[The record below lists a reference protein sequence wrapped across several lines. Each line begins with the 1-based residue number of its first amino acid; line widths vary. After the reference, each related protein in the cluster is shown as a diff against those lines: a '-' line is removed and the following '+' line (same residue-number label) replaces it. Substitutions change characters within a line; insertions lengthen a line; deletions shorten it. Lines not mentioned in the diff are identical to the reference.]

1 MSLTLKYFLLFVLS
15 VLSFSYKIPAQ
26 ENISAEL
33 RFINHMLS
41 RQNYNEAL
49 FLLENLQTETNDQ
62 KDTVNYLIGWTLY
75 GRKELKPSAHFLSL
89 VSENS
94 PWFEKS
100 RFFAAYNHAYLRE
113 TNKSQELLGLF
124 NDDFSEQI
132 VSMKNF
138 QLAGITLLERKL
150 DEFENLA
157 ENFTQNFS
165 ITASEERR
173 LNEYYNRISEQPSRS
188 PFVAGVMSAAV
199 PGLGRIYAGK
209 TAEGISSFLYVG
221 ALLATSWDLYNRLG
235 GNNPFFIISASL
247 SGVFYIG
254 NIWGSAVA
262 VNRVQRE
269 FNYEMDQRILLDMH
283 IPLRKLFP

>member
-113 TNKSQELLGLF
+113 TKKSQELLGLF

>member
-1 MSLTLKYFLLFVLS
+1 MSLPRKYIFLFILS
-15 VLSFSYKIPAQ
+15 ILSFSGKIIGQ
-26 ENISAEL
+26 ENVSSEL
-33 RFINHMLS
+33 RFINHMLG
-41 RQNYNEAL
+41 RQNYSEAL
-49 FLLENLQTETNDQ
+49 FLLENLQTETTGQ

-75 GRKELKPSAHFLSL
+75 GRKELKPSAYYLSL

-100 RFFAAYNHAYLRE
+100 RFFAAYNHAYLGETKKSRE
-113 TNKSQELLGLF
+113 FLGF
-124 NDDFSEQI
+124 FSEDSSDQ
-132 VSMKNF
+132 VGLMKNF
-138 QLAGITLLERKL
+138 QLAGMALLEREL
-150 DEFENLA
+150 DEFEYHA
-157 ENFTQNFS
+157 ENFTGNFS
-165 ITASEERR
+165 ITASEERK
-173 LNEYYNRISEQPSRS
+173 LNEYYHRISEMPTRS
-188 PFVAGVMSAAV
+188 PFVAGIMSAAV

-221 ALLATSWDLYNRLG
+221 ALFATSWDLYNRLG
-235 GNNPFFIISASL
+235 GNNPFFIISATI
-247 SGVFYIG
+247 SGIFYVG

>member
-1 MSLTLKYFLLFVLS
+1 MSLNWKYIVLFILA
-15 VLSFSYKIPAQ
+15 VLSFSFDIPAQ
-26 ENISAEL
+26 ENVSSEL
-33 RFINHMLS
+33 RFINHMLG
-41 RQNYNEAL
+41 RQNYSEAL
-49 FLLENLQTETNDQ
+49 FLLENLQTETTGQ

-75 GRKELKPSAHFLSL
+75 GRKELKPSAYYLSL

-100 RFFAAYNHAYLRE
+100 RFFAAYNHAYLGETKKSRE
-113 TNKSQELLGLF
+113 FLEFFNEDSSDQVGL
-124 NDDFSEQI
+124 
-132 VSMKNF
+132 MKNF
-138 QLAGITLLERKL
+138 QLAGMALLEREL
-150 DEFENLA
+150 DEFEYHA
-157 ENFTQNFS
+157 ENFTGDFN
-165 ITASEERR
+165 ITASEERK
-173 LNEYYNRISEQPSRS
+173 LNDYYHRISEMPSRS
-188 PFVAGVMSAAV
+188 PFVAGIMSAAV

-235 GNNPFFIISASL
+235 RSNPFFIISASI
-247 SGVFYIG
+247 SGIFYVG

>member
-1 MSLTLKYFLLFVLS
+1 MSLNWKYIVLFILA
-15 VLSFSYKIPAQ
+15 VLSFSFDIPAQ
-26 ENISAEL
+26 ENVSSEL
-33 RFINHMLS
+33 RFINHMLG
-41 RQNYNEAL
+41 RQNYSEAL
-49 FLLENLQTETNDQ
+49 FLLENLQTETTGQ

-75 GRKELKPSAHFLSL
+75 GRKELKPSAYYLSL

-100 RFFAAYNHAYLRE
+100 RFFAAYNHAYLGETKKSRE
-113 TNKSQELLGLF
+113 FLEFFNEDSSDQVGL
-124 NDDFSEQI
+124 
-132 VSMKNF
+132 MKNF
-138 QLAGITLLERKL
+138 QLAGMALLEREL
-150 DEFENLA
+150 DEFEYHA
-157 ENFTQNFS
+157 ENFTGDFN
-165 ITASEERR
+165 ITASEERK
-173 LNEYYNRISEQPSRS
+173 LNDYYHRISEMPSRS
-188 PFVAGVMSAAV
+188 PFVAGIMSAAV

-235 GNNPFFIISASL
+235 GSNPFFIISASI
-247 SGVFYIG
+247 SGIFYVG

>member
-1 MSLTLKYFLLFVLS
+1 MSFIRKCLLVFILTVLI
-15 VLSFSYKIPAQ
+15 FSYKIVAQ
-26 ENISAEL
+26 ENVSSEL
-33 RFINHMLS
+33 RFINHMLG
-41 RQNYNEAL
+41 RQNYSEAL
-49 FLLENLQTETNDQ
+49 FLLENLQTETLGQ

-75 GRKELKPSAHFLSL
+75 GRKELNASAYYLSL
-89 VSENS
+89 VGEDS

-100 RFFAAYNHAYLRE
+100 RFFASYNHAYLRE
-113 TNKSQELLGLF
+113 TNKSRELLGIF
-124 NDDFSEQI
+124 NKNSSDQ
-132 VSMKNF
+132 VGLMKNF
-138 QLAGITLLERKL
+138 QLAGMALLERKL
-150 DEFENLA
+150 DEFEHHA
-157 ENFTQNFS
+157 ENFTGNFS
-165 ITASEERR
+165 ITASEEIK
-173 LNEYYNRISEQPSRS
+173 LNEYYNRISEMPSKS
-188 PFVAGVMSAAV
+188 PFVAGIMSAAV

-235 GNNPFFIISASL
+235 GNNPFFIISASI
-247 SGVFYIG
+247 SGIFYVG

>member
-1 MSLTLKYFLLFVLS
+1 MNLSHKCLILFAIIMLN
-15 VLSFSYKIPAQ
+15 FTFKIAGQ
-26 ENISAEL
+26 ENISSEL
-33 RFINHMLS
+33 RFINHMLG

-49 FLLENLQTETNDQ
+49 FLLENLQAETTGK

-75 GRKELKPSAHFLSL
+75 GQKELKTSAYYLSL

-100 RFFAAYNHAYLRE
+100 RFFAAYNHAYLQE
-113 TNKSQELLGLF
+113 TKKSRELLGFF
-124 NDDFSEQI
+124 NEDFSEQVAI
-132 VSMKNF
+132 MKNF

-150 DEFENLA
+150 DEFEYRA
-157 ENFTQNFS
+157 ENFKGNFS
-165 ITASEERR
+165 ITASEERK
-173 LNEYYNRISEQPSRS
+173 LNEYYERISQQPSRS
-188 PFVAGVMSAAV
+188 PFVAGIMSAAV

-235 GNNPFFIISASL
+235 RNSPFFMISASL
-247 SGVFYIG
+247 SGIFYVG

>member
-1 MSLTLKYFLLFVLS
+1 MNLS
-15 VLSFSYKIPAQ
+15 HKCLIPFAVIMLNFTFKIAGQ
-26 ENISAEL
+26 ENISSEL

-41 RQNYNEAL
+41 RQNYSEAL
-49 FLLENLQTETNDQ
+49 FLLENLQAETTGQ
-62 KDTVNYLIGWTLY
+62 KDNVNYLIGWTLY
-75 GRKELKPSAHFLSL
+75 GRKELKPSAYYLSL

-94 PWFEKS
+94 SFFEKS
-100 RFFAAYNHAYLRE
+100 TFFAAYNHAYLRE
-113 TNKSQELLGLF
+113 TKKSRELLGLF
-124 NDDFSEQI
+124 NEDISEQVAI
-132 VSMKNF
+132 MKNF

-150 DEFENLA
+150 DEFEYRA
-157 ENFTQNFS
+157 ENFKGNFS
-165 ITASEERR
+165 ITASEERKM
-173 LNEYYNRISEQPSRS
+173 NEYYEMISQQPSRS
-188 PFVAGVMSAAV
+188 PFVAGIMSAAV

-235 GNNPFFIISASL
+235 RNSPFFMISASL
-247 SGVFYIG
+247 SGIFYVG

>member
-1 MSLTLKYFLLFVLS
+1 MNLAGKCIFIFAVFNLV
-15 VLSFSYKIPAQ
+15 FSSMIAAQ
-26 ENISAEL
+26 ENVSYEL
-33 RFINHMLS
+33 RFINHMLG

-49 FLLENLQTETNDQ
+49 FLLENLQPETLAQ

-75 GRKELKPSAHFLSL
+75 GRKELNSSAFYLSL
-89 VSENS
+89 VTEES

-113 TNKSQELLGLF
+113 TNTSRELLGIF
-124 NDDFSEQI
+124 NGRSPDQI
-132 VSMKNF
+132 DLMKNF
-138 QLAGITLLERKL
+138 QLAGMALLDRKL
-150 DEFENLA
+150 DEFEHHA
-157 ENFTQNFS
+157 EKFTGNFS
-165 ITASEERR
+165 ITASEERK
-173 LNEYYNRISEQPSRS
+173 LNEYYNRISEQPARS
-188 PFVAGVMSAAV
+188 PFVAGIMSAAI

-221 ALLATSWDLYNRLG
+221 ALIATSWDLYNRLG
-235 GNNPFFIISASL
+235 GNSPFFIISASL

-254 NIWGSAVA
+254 NIWGSAVS
-262 VNRVQRE
+262 VKRVQRE